1 MAQLTKLKQ
10 FAEKRLKE
18 DSTLRSL
25 ILSEPDELPD
35 NQAIE
40 RAKIFLKLADKEL
53 SLN

>member
-25 ILSEPDELPD
+25 ILSEPNELRD
-35 NQAIE
+35 SQAIE

-53 SLN
+53 NVN

>member
-10 FAEKRLKE
+10 FAEKRPKE

-25 ILSEPDELPD
+25 ILSEPNELRD

-40 RAKIFLKLADKEL
+40 RAKIFLKLADKEI
-53 SLN
+53 NVN